1 MSISVVLEQMI
12 MIALLIALGFASYKK
27 GILNDKAGVA
37 ISAIIVNITN
47 PCLMLSSMLG
57 SEERVSGRLLLLG
70 MLGAVVTY
78 ALLLV
83 IAELIP
89 IIFKVQKSERYCYY
103 LLTLFGNIGFI
114 GIPLTGAVLGNEAL
128 VYVCFHNLVFC
139 FIVYTVG
146 VSKIATA
153 ARDQN
158 EDTERGEDTGT
169 VLVSSCVDENSSS
182 DSRLHEDT
190 RTVPVSSP
198 RPGRLQNLRQ
208 MINTGTISALLALIL
223 YVAGL
228 SLPHLLMLT
237 VDYAGRST
245 TFLSMMVLGMAVA
258 RMQVGRV
265 IRNYRLIVFSLVR
278 LILVPLVILFILKLF
293 IYDDLILYT
302 CALMLAVPAGNM
314 PLIMATRQGLKAET
328 ISDGIVLSTVLSV
341 ITIPII
347 TLFV

>member
-27 GILNDKAGVA
+27 GILNEKAGVA

-57 SEERVSGRLLLLG
+57 SDERVSGRLLLLG
-70 MLGAVVTY
+70 LLSAVVTY

-89 IIFKVQKSERYCYY
+89 IIFRVKKSERYCYY

-114 GIPLTGAVLGNEAL
+114 GIPLTSAVLGDEAL

-153 ARDQN
+153 AREQ
-158 EDTERGEDTGT
+158 GEDMG
-169 VLVSSCVDENSSS
+169 
-182 DSRLHEDT
+182 
-190 RTVPVSSP
+190 TVPVSSSSVKNSSFDP
-198 RPGRLQNLRQ
+198 HPHEDTGIDPVSSTRHGRLQNFRR
-208 MINTGTISALLALIL
+208 MINTGTISALLALVL

-228 SLPHLLMLT
+228 SLPNLLMLT
-237 VDYAGRST
+237 TDYAGRST

-258 RMQVGRV
+258 RMQVERV
-265 IRNYRLIVFSLVR
+265 VKNYRLIAFSLVR
-278 LILVPLVILFILKLF
+278 LILVPLIILFVLKLF
-293 IYDDLILYT
+293 IHDDLILNT
-302 CALMLAVPAGNM
+302 SALMLAVPAGNM
-314 PLIMATRQGLKAET
+314 PLIMATKQGLKAET
-328 ISDGIVLSTVLSV
+328 ISDGIVLSTVLSI

>member
-70 MLGAVVTY
+70 LLGAVVTY

-89 IIFKVQKSERYCYY
+89 IIFKVEKSERYCYY

-153 ARDQN
+153 AREQGCH
-158 EDTERGEDTGT
+158 GEGT
-169 VLVSSCVDENSSS
+169 F
-182 DSRLHEDT
+182 
-190 RTVPVSSP
+190 
-198 RPGRLQNLRQ
+198 G
-208 MINTGTISALLALIL
+208 M
-223 YVAGL
+223 GL
-228 SLPHLLMLT
+228 
-237 VDYAGRST
+237 
-245 TFLSMMVLGMAVA
+245 
-258 RMQVGRV
+258 
-265 IRNYRLIVFSLVR
+265 
-278 LILVPLVILFILKLF
+278 
-293 IYDDLILYT
+293 
-302 CALMLAVPAGNM
+302 
-314 PLIMATRQGLKAET
+314 E
-328 ISDGIVLSTVLSV
+328 
-341 ITIPII
+341 
-347 TLFV
+347 

>member
-57 SEERVSGRLLLLG
+57 SDERVSGRLLLLG
-70 MLGAVVTY
+70 LLGAVVTY

-89 IIFKVQKSERYCYY
+89 ILFKVEKSERYCYY

-114 GIPLTGAVLGNEAL
+114 GIPLTGAVLGSEAL

-146 VSKIATA
+146 VNKIATA
-153 ARDQN
+153 AREQN
-158 EDTERGEDTGT
+158 
-169 VLVSSCVDENSSS
+169 
-182 DSRLHEDT
+182 EDT
-190 RTVPVSSP
+190 RTVSVSSP

-314 PLIMATRQGLKAET
+314 PLIMATKQGLKAET
-328 ISDGIVLSTVLSV
+328 ISDGIVLSTVLSIV
-341 ITIPII
+341 TIPII